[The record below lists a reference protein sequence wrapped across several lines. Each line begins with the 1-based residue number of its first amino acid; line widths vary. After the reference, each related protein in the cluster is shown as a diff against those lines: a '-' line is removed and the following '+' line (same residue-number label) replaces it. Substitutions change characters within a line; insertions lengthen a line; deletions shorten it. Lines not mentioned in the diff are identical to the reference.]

1 MTDYQLAS
9 VFQNMSTQA
18 AKVVAS
24 NLEVMDTVQH
34 AGWLV
39 AGFVL
44 ALIVACTWRG

>member
-24 NLEVMDTVQH
+24 NAEVMDTVQH

-39 AGFVL
+39 AGLIMAV
-44 ALIVACTWRG
+44 IVACTWKG